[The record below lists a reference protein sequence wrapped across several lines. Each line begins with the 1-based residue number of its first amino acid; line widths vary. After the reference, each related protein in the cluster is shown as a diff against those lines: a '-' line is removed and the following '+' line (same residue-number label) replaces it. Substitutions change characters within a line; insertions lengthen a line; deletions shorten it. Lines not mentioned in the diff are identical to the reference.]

1 MIISPVDTND
11 RKYNPEI
18 RQLEV
23 LRLDIKE
30 SIKQKELREIM
41 ESQLSYPGEALN
53 SQILDSWGR
62 GSKGMGRSSV
72 MLIH

>member
-53 SQILDSWGR
+53 SQILGSWGR
-62 GSKGMGRSSV
+62 GSKGMGWSSV